1 MRTQI
6 NLYMAV
12 FVTAIISTGLTAQDS
27 IEEITVTS
35 SYVTH
40 SDDEANDPIH
50 ILTEEEL
57 ETNSTQSLGETID
70 SLLGVS
76 SADYGAAVGQP
87 IIRGMSGTRVKVLN
101 NGLVVRDMSG
111 IGIDHVNEVDLNAVK
126 QIEVIRGPSS
136 LMYSNGAI
144 GGIVNVVDD
153 TIAREDFADRDLRI
167 GLEAQNA
174 NDGEIFELSYKE
186 NLGGLNLSYAFK
198 DSSLEN
204 YDIPE
209 GAVIHSEE
217 HEEGHEEDH
226 DEEHDEDHEEDM
238 GFLENSDF
246 ESQSHRLG
254 LSTTG
259 DWGYFGAS
267 YLNTESVYGIPY
279 HGEGHEGHGDEGHD
293 DHDDDHDGE
302 EDHDGDHDE
311 HEGERIFSTTDS
323 DVFNIEGSYVFDNDS
338 LNSMR
343 YYYRNSDY
351 SLTEQHAEEEGHEG
365 EEHDDDHDDDHD
377 GHGHEEGPTVFSNES
392 DEFGLILDFG
402 DDSLSQKLV
411 LQSMNEDVSI
421 IGAEAFM
428 NPVDSTEK
436 MIGYYV
442 GTSLMNLDLHLGIRH
457 DRVNRKGTVA
467 HHEEE
472 EHHDDDDHDAEEDH
486 DDEHHDEHE
495 MESFDIDR
503 NETSVA
509 LSIDREINENTLLTL
524 GLASVKRA
532 PSSVELFMNGA
543 HLATGR
549 FEVGDVTLESE
560 TSNNIDLT
568 FDYEN
573 NGFFATATIFRNDVD
588 DYIYL
593 LDESEEEH
601 EMHEEDDHDED
612 HDDHDEHDDHDG
624 HDDHGGLILSNYMQ
638 KDAEF
643 NGYEFEL
650 GRSVNVNGGSMSF
663 SYGMDYV
670 NAKFKDGGYVPRI
683 NPRRH
688 IFSIDYA
695 KEGTRASLTLRN
707 VKSQNKLSL
716 NETPTES
723 YNMLDLKVS
732 QSLPIFSGDGEMMV
746 TLFAKNLLDEVA
758 RNHSSFVKDQ
768 VPLPGRNIGLRF
780 NMKF

>member
-1 MRTQI
+1 MVALLT
-6 NLYMAV
+6 
-12 FVTAIISTGLTAQDS
+12 TIISTSSIAQDS
-27 IEEITVTS
+27 IEEVTVTS
-35 SYVTH
+35 SYIRH
-40 SDDEANDPIH
+40 SEDAFNDPIH
-50 ILTEEEL
+50 LLSEEEL
-57 ETNSTQSLGETID
+57 ETNSTQSLGETVD
-70 SLLGVS
+70 NLLGVS
-76 SADYGAAVGQP
+76 STDYGAAVGQP
-87 IIRGMSGTRVKVLN
+87 IIRGMSGSRVKILN

-111 IGIDHVNEVDLNAVK
+111 IGADHLNEVDLNAIR
-126 QIEVIRGPSS
+126 QIEIIRGPSS

-144 GGIVNVVDD
+144 GGIVNIVDD
-153 TIAREDFADRDLRI
+153 TIATEDFLERDLRI
-167 GLEAQNA
+167 GLETQSA
-174 NDGEIFELSYKE
+174 NDGKVGQFSFKE
-186 NLGGLNLSYAFK
+186 NLGGLNLSYAYK
-198 DSSLEN
+198 DGSFEN
-204 YDIPE
+204 YDIPK
-209 GAVIHSEE
+209 GAIIHSEE
-217 HEEGHEEDH
+217 HEEGHDEDH
-226 DEEHDEDHEEDM
+226 DEDM
-238 GFLENSDF
+238 GFLENSDY
-246 ESQSHRLG
+246 ESKSHRLG
-254 LSTTG
+254 LSTVG

-267 YLNTESVYGIPY
+267 YQDIESVYGIPY
-279 HGEGHEGHGDEGHD
+279 HAEGHEGHGGHD
-293 DHDDDHDGE
+293 EDHDEDHDGE
-302 EDHDGDHDE
+302 EDHDGDHEE
-311 HEGERIFSTTDS
+311 HGEERIFSTTDS
-323 DVFNIEGSYVFDNDS
+323 QVFNLEGSYVFNNDT
-338 LNSMR
+338 LKNMK

-351 SLTEQHAEEEGHEG
+351 SLTEQHAEEEHEEGHDE
-365 EEHDDDHDDDHD
+365 DHDD
-377 GHGHEEGPTVFSNES
+377 HGHEEGPTLFSNES

-402 DDSLSQKLV
+402 DESLSQKLV
-411 LQSMNEDVSI
+411 LQNMNEDVSV

-428 NPVDSTEK
+428 NPVDSSEK

-442 GTSLMNLDLHLGIRH
+442 GTEFMGLDIHLGIRH

-472 EHHDDDDHDAEEDH
+472 EHHDEDDHDEDHDEDH
-486 DDEHHDEHE
+486 DDEHHDEEE
-495 MESFDIDR
+495 MESYDIDR
-503 NETSVA
+503 NETSLA
-509 LSIDREINENTLLTL
+509 LSIDREFNENTSLTL

-532 PSSVELFMNGA
+532 PSAVEFFMNGA

-549 FEVGDVTLESE
+549 FEVGDVNLESE
-560 TSNNIDLT
+560 TSNNIDLRI
-568 FDYEN
+568 DYQN
-573 NGFFATATIFRNDVD
+573 NGFFANATIFRNDVD

-593 LDESEEEH
+593 RDETEEEH
-601 EMHEEDDHDED
+601 AMHEEDD
-612 HDDHDEHDDHDG
+612 

-650 GRSVNVNGGSMSF
+650 GRTVNLNGGSMSF

-695 KEGTRASLTLRN
+695 KEDTSASLTLRN

-732 QSLPIFSGDGEMMV
+732 QRFQIMYGDGEMLV

>member
-1 MRTQI
+1 MRTHI
-6 NLYMAV
+6 NLYMVAFITTV
-12 FVTAIISTGLTAQDS
+12 ISTGLIAQDS

-40 SDDEANDPIH
+40 SDDQANDPIH

-57 ETNSTQSLGETID
+57 ETNSTQSLGEAID

-111 IGIDHVNEVDLNAVK
+111 IGIDHLNEVDLNAVR

-144 GGIVNVVDD
+144 GGIVNIVDD
-153 TIAREDFADRDLRI
+153 TISREDFADRDLRI

-204 YDIPE
+204 YDIPK

-226 DEEHDEDHEEDM
+226 DEDHDEDM

-246 ESQSHRLG
+246 ESRSHRLG

-279 HGEGHEGHGDEGHD
+279 HGEGHEDHN

-323 DVFNIEGSYVFDNDS
+323 DVFNIEGSYVLDNDS

-365 EEHDDDHDDDHD
+365 EEHDEDHD

-402 DDSLSQKLV
+402 DESLSQKLV
-411 LQSMNEDVSI
+411 LQSMNEDISI
-421 IGAEAFM
+421 IGAKAFM
-428 NPVDSTEK
+428 NPVNSTEK
-436 MIGYYV
+436 TIGYYV

-457 DRVNRKGTVA
+457 DRVNRKGMAA

-472 EHHDDDDHDAEEDH
+472 EHHDEDDHDEEDH

-495 MESFDIDR
+495 MEAYDIDR

-509 LSIDREINENTLLTL
+509 LSIDRELNDNMMMSL

-568 FDYEN
+568 FDYKN

-593 LDESEEEH
+593 RDETEEEH

-612 HDDHDEHDDHDG
+612 HDDHDG

-650 GRSVNVNGGSMSF
+650 GRSVNLNGGSMSF

-670 NAKFKDGGYVPRI
+670 NAKFKDGASVPRI

-688 IFSIDYA
+688 IFSMSYA
-695 KEGTRASLTLRN
+695 KDRTNASLTLRN
-707 VKSQNKLSL
+707 VKSQTKLTL
-716 NETPTES
+716 NETPSES
-723 YNMLDLKVS
+723 YNMLDLKLS
-732 QSLPIFSGDGEMMV
+732 QRIDMLNGDGEMLV

>member
-1 MRTQI
+1 MVA
-6 NLYMAV
+6 L
-12 FVTAIISTGLTAQDS
+12 VTTIISAGLIAQDS

-35 SYVTH
+35 SYVSH
-40 SDDEANDPIH
+40 SDDAANDPIH
-50 ILTEEEL
+50 VLSEEEL
-57 ETNSTQSLGETID
+57 ATNSTQSLGETVD

-87 IIRGMSGTRVKVLN
+87 IIRGMSGSRVKVLN

-126 QIEVIRGPSS
+126 QIEIIRGPSS

-167 GLEAQNA
+167 DLEAQSA
-174 NDGEIFELSYKE
+174 NDGKIGGFSYKE

-204 YDIPE
+204 YDIPK

-226 DEEHDEDHEEDM
+226 DEDHDEDM

-246 ESQSHRLG
+246 ESQTNRLG

-279 HGEGHEGHGDEGHD
+279 HGEGHEGHGGHD
-293 DHDDDHDGE
+293 DHDEDHDE
-302 EDHDGDHDE
+302 DHDDDHDGDHDE
-311 HEGERIFSTTDS
+311 HEGERIFSSTDS
-323 DVFNIEGSYVFDNDS
+323 DVFNIEGSYIFNNDR
-338 LNSMR
+338 LNNMR

-365 EEHDDDHDDDHD
+365 EEHDDDHD

-402 DDSLSQKLV
+402 DDVLSQKLV
-411 LQSMNEDVSI
+411 LQNMNEDVSI

-428 NPVDSTEK
+428 NPVDSSEK
-436 MIGYYV
+436 MFGYYV
-442 GTSLMNLDLHLGIRH
+442 GTSLMGLDLHLGIRH

-472 EHHDDDDHDAEEDH
+472 EHHDEDH
-486 DDEHHDEHE
+486 DEDHEDEHHDEEE
-495 MESFDIDR
+495 MEAYDIDR
-503 NETSVA
+503 NETSIA
-509 LSIDREINENTLLTL
+509 LSIDRELNENTVLNL

-532 PSSVELFMNGA
+532 PSAVELFMNGA

-549 FEVGDVTLESE
+549 FEVGDVTLKSE

-601 EMHEEDDHDED
+601 EMHEEDHHDED
-612 HDDHDEHDDHDG
+612 HDDHDGHDD

-650 GRSVNVNGGSMSF
+650 GRSINLNGGSMSF

-695 KEGTRASLTLRN
+695 KEGYSASLTLRN

-723 YNMLDLKVS
+723 YNMLDMKVS
-732 QSLPIFSGDGEMMV
+732 QSIPIMSGDGEMLV
-746 TLFAKNLLDEVA
+746 TLYAKNILDEVA